1 MEAIGIAPTGFSGL
15 FAASINTGDGG
26 KVEINTGNLILREG
40 AQISAIT
47 FSQGNAGNV
56 LLNAFES
63 VQILGVD
70 QNGRFPSALVVQ
82 TRGVGKGGTL
92 EINTKKLTLE
102 DGAQVTATTFSQGNA
117 GNVIVNASKSVEILG
132 SSQNGRFTS
141 TLAART
147 RGTGNGGKIEINTG
161 KLILQDGALVS
172 SRTTNAGKGGDVLVN
187 ASESV
192 EARGFGSGFR
202 VQTQSTGDGGTV
214 TINTKKFLASK
225 GAQTLAAAFADGKGG
240 NINIRAS
247 EVKLTGTSDNG
258 EPTTVSAPALG
269 KGDGGEVRIDTSQL
283 IVRDGAQIGAGTF
296 SSGRGGNVF
305 VKASD
310 RIELVGT
317 VPQITN
323 RRFFRDQSGKQFPSG
338 LFTSSEDTGTA
349 GNLKI
354 ETRKLTVQDGAGISV
369 NNQGI
374 GNAGNLEVAAGNI
387 FLSNQAFLSATTT
400 SGKGGNITLNVD
412 DLLLLRRNSQI
423 STTAGI
429 DLAGGDGGNILINSD
444 LIVAIPKE
452 NSDITANAFTGK
464 GGNINITTQGIFG
477 LEFRKLQ
484 TPLSDI
490 TASSEFGIAGVVDI
504 DILGIDPAKGLTEL
518 PTEIVDGSKL
528 IAQNFCRV
536 VTQDSQFVVTGGGGL
551 PNSPNQTLR
560 ANTPWEDLR
569 LVEENKLR
577 SPKLPPKSRS
587 EQPKKKDK
595 QSERIVEAQGWITTP
610 NGDVLLTAK
619 PVMATSEGL
628 WLHPQDCRLW
638 KQTVR

>member
-1 MEAIGIAPTGFSGL
+1 MPPL
-15 FAASINTGDGG
+15 
-26 KVEINTGNLILREG
+26 
-40 AQISAIT
+40 
-47 FSQGNAGNV
+47 
-56 LLNAFES
+56 
-63 VQILGVD
+63 
-70 QNGRFPSALVVQ
+70 P
-82 TRGVGKGGTL
+82 
-92 EINTKKLTLE
+92 
-102 DGAQVTATTFSQGNA
+102 
-117 GNVIVNASKSVEILG
+117 
-132 SSQNGRFTS
+132 
-141 TLAART
+141 
-147 RGTGNGGKIEINTG
+147 
-161 KLILQDGALVS
+161 
-172 SRTTNAGKGGDVLVN
+172 DV
-187 ASESV
+187 
-192 EARGFGSGFR
+192 
-202 VQTQSTGDGGTV
+202 
-214 TINTKKFLASK
+214 
-225 GAQTLAAAFADGKGG
+225 
-240 NINIRAS
+240 
-247 EVKLTGTSDNG
+247 
-258 EPTTVSAPALG
+258 
-269 KGDGGEVRIDTSQL
+269 
-283 IVRDGAQIGAGTF
+283 
-296 SSGRGGNVF
+296 
-305 VKASD
+305 
-310 RIELVGT
+310 
-317 VPQITN
+317 
-323 RRFFRDQSGKQFPSG
+323 
-338 LFTSSEDTGTA
+338 
-349 GNLKI
+349 
-354 ETRKLTVQDGAGISV
+354 
-369 NNQGI
+369 
-374 GNAGNLEVAAGNI
+374 VAAGNI

-536 VTQDSQFVVTGGGGL
+536 VTQDSQFVVTGRGGL